1 MISLVAASVGVLVG
15 MGIAL
20 QTGINSV
27 LRKNVVSPL
36 LSSFVSFG
44 FGSLLLILLIFVQNE
59 PLAFSTETLSQSPWW
74 IWLGGLLAMFGL
86 TVNILI
92 FPRLG
97 SVQTAIMP
105 ILGQV
110 ITGTLIDTF
119 GWFSAPQYDFSLLR
133 LVGLAAVMVGIGVA
147 IVLPSFKQRSLKTRA
162 ESSLLVWQILG
173 ISGGVA
179 SGITPAVNAALRQ
192 TLHSTSFAVFV
203 PFAIGTLLLALVIC
217 CKEPTA
223 WRYLKNALK
232 QPQPWW
238 QWFGGLLGAIYIGGI
253 VLIVPQIGTG
263 GAIVTSLLGLLVG
276 SLLIDQFGLLG
287 TNKKPISAIQIVGL
301 LVLLAGVVIIQISK

>member
-1 MISLVAASVGVLVG
+1 MISLVAAPVGVLVG

-44 FGSLLLILLIFVQNE
+44 FGSILLILLIFVQNE
-59 PLAFSTETLSQSPWW
+59 PLAVSTETLSQSPWW

-119 GWFSAPQYDFSLLR
+119 GWFSAPQYDFTLLR

-147 IVLPSFKQRSLKTRA
+147 IVLPSLKQRSLKNRA

-179 SGITPAVNAALRQ
+179 SGITPAVLATSQKCAETTATLVAMVRRFARGDLYRRYCADRATNRHRRCDCYFVIWLVSRQ
-192 TLHSTSFAVFV
+192 
-203 PFAIGTLLLALVIC
+203 LV
-217 CKEPTA
+217 
-223 WRYLKNALK
+223 
-232 QPQPWW
+232 
-238 QWFGGLLGAIYIGGI
+238 
-253 VLIVPQIGTG
+253 
-263 GAIVTSLLGLLVG
+263 
-276 SLLIDQFGLLG
+276 D
-287 TNKKPISAIQIVGL
+287 
-301 LVLLAGVVIIQISK
+301 

>member
-1 MISLVAASVGVLVG
+1 MISLVVASVGVLVG

-36 LSSFVSFG
+36 LSSFIAFSV
-44 FGSLLLILLIFVQNE
+44 GSILLILLIFVQNE
-59 PLAFSTETLSQSPWW
+59 PLAVSTETLIQSPWW

-119 GWFSAPQYDFSLLR
+119 GWLSAPQYDFTLLR
-133 LVGLAAVMVGIGVA
+133 LLGLVAMMAGIAVA
-147 IVLPSFKQRSLKTRA
+147 IVLPSLKQRSLKKRA
-162 ESSLLVWQILG
+162 ESSLL
-173 ISGGVA
+173 A
-179 SGITPAVNAALRQ
+179 
-192 TLHSTSFAVFV
+192 
-203 PFAIGTLLLALVIC
+203 
-217 CKEPTA
+217 
-223 WRYLKNALK
+223 
-232 QPQPWW
+232 
-238 QWFGGLLGAIYIGGI
+238 
-253 VLIVPQIGTG
+253 
-263 GAIVTSLLGLLVG
+263 
-276 SLLIDQFGLLG
+276 
-287 TNKKPISAIQIVGL
+287 
-301 LVLLAGVVIIQISK
+301 

>member
-1 MISLVAASVGVLVG
+1 MIALFAAPIGVLVG
-15 MGIAL
+15 MGIAF
-20 QTGINSV
+20 QTGMNAV
-27 LRKNVVSPL
+27 LRKNIVSPL

-44 FGSLLLILLIFVQNE
+44 VGSILLIFLMSVQNE
-59 PLAFSTETLSQSPWW
+59 AIMVSMETLTQSPWW

-110 ITGTLIDTF
+110 ITGTLIDSF

-133 LVGLAAVMVGIGVA
+133 LVGLAAVMVGIGIA
-147 IVLPSFKQRSLKTRA
+147 IILPSLKQHRGEKQSQKSLIF
-162 ESSLLVWQILG
+162 WQMLG

-192 TLHSTSFAVFV
+192 TLQSTSLAVFV
-203 PFAIGTLLLALVIC
+203 PFMIGTLLLALVISF
-217 CKEPTA
+217 KEPNT
-223 WRYLKNALK
+223 WKYLKIAVK

-253 VLIVPQIGTG
+253 VIIVPLIGTG
-263 GAIVTSLLGLLVG
+263 GAIITSLFGLLVG
-276 SLLIDQFGLLG
+276 SLIIDQFGLLG
-287 TNKKPISAIQIVGL
+287 AVKKPIKPIQILGL
-301 LVLLAGVVIIQISK
+301 LVLLVGVVIIQISK

>member
-1 MISLVAASVGVLVG
+1 MISLVAAPVGVLVG

-44 FGSLLLILLIFVQNE
+44 FGSILLIVLIFVQNE
-59 PLAFSTETLSQSPWW
+59 PLAVSTETLSQSPWW

-92 FPRLG
+92 FSRLG

-119 GWFSAPQYDFSLLR
+119 GWFSAPQYDFTLLR

-147 IVLPSFKQRSLKTRA
+147 IVLPSLKQRSLKNRA
-162 ESSLLVWQILG
+162 ESSLLVWQIL
-173 ISGGVA
+173 A
-179 SGITPAVNAALRQ
+179 SAAAWHRALRQ
-192 TLHSTSFAVFV
+192 RSMLPCAR
-203 PFAIGTLLLALVIC
+203 P
-217 CKEPTA
+217 
-223 WRYLKNALK
+223 
-232 QPQPWW
+232 
-238 QWFGGLLGAIYIGGI
+238 YI
-253 VLIVPQIGTG
+253 P
-263 GAIVTSLLGLLVG
+263 
-276 SLLIDQFGLLG
+276 
-287 TNKKPISAIQIVGL
+287 
-301 LVLLAGVVIIQISK
+301 LVLRSLSPLPSAPCYWL